1 MASLEKGKVNSSF
14 YITLKEMPQLDGDY
28 VIFGEVIE
36 GFDTVK
42 KIANF
47 GDELG
52 NTRLD
57 IIIEDCGE
65 LK

>member
-1 MASLEKGKVNSSF
+1 MASLERGIVNSSF
-14 YITLKEMPQLDGDY
+14 YITVNKMPELDGKY

-36 GFDTVK
+36 GLDTVR

-47 GDELG
+47 GDDMG
-52 NTRLD
+52 SPRFD